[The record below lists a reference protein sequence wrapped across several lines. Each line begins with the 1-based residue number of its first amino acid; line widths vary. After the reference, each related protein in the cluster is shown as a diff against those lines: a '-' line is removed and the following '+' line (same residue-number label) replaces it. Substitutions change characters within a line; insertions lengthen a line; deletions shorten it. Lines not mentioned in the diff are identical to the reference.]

1 MKSYPETH
9 QEGFMSIEQD
19 LKKLSKIVDFGIQI
33 AEDGRIWICING
45 QLAIRF
51 SPLVKKYVKE
61 KPL

>member
-9 QEGFMSIEQD
+9 QKGFMSIEQD

-45 QLAIRF
+45 QSAIRF
-51 SPLVKKYVKE
+51 NPLIKGYVKE